1 MLSLRQRADCG
12 TRTRNRPI
20 TSRVRYQLR
29 QAGTGPRARSQGTG
43 RYGVGVG
50 VGVGV
55 GFVEY
60 SSPAACS
67 TNWAKSS

>member
-1 MLSLRQRADCG
+1 
-12 TRTRNRPI
+12 
-20 TSRVRYQLR
+20 
-29 QAGTGPRARSQGTG
+29 
-43 RYGVGVG
+43 VGVG